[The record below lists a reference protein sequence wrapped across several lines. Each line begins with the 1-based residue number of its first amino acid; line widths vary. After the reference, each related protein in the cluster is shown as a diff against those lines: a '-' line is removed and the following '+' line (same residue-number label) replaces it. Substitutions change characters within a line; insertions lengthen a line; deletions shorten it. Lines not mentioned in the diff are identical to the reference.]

1 MEGVVKVLEK
11 AGNMTAEEFHKKL
24 NNSMVVFI
32 QVLRKE
38 QSKAGKGVDPE
49 TQISSVQISLE
60 TSQMIQKTLDWSSKK
75 TPILRLLRFLVS

>member
-1 MEGVVKVLEK
+1 MLEK
-11 AGNMTAEEFHKKL
+11 AGNMPPEEFHKKL
-24 NNSMVVFI
+24 NKSMVVFI

-38 QSKAGKGVDPE
+38 QSKAGKGVDPK